1 MRKFFT
7 SLNII
12 FGLEIIV
19 VALAAAGLIP
29 REAIL
34 VWTGIAIFYM
44 IFSPVRDSL
53 WLVVASI
60 PLAVAL
66 PVNDAFD
73 TLANWRILIVV
84 LFLVW
89 LVKEIKIY
97 CSSPSTSLCY
107 AQDKLESRTEKKY
120 FSMNSLR
127 SFTRS
132 LMRGDESD
140 YLAIAAIIFL
150 LITALSIGVADYKI
164 LAIKKLLFL
173 INIFLLFLITRNLTR
188 DKEAI
193 LKVWQAAAIGGI
205 TAIAVALV
213 QFSVILFVPLIDFWQ
228 FWASRVIGFF
238 YGQNLADLLS
248 YSNTWFAYYQ
258 SAPPTLRLFSVFP
271 DSHSFAMFSLISV
284 PIFLSLAFYYR
295 RKKQFFWIM
304 AGLALLG
311 AVFSGSRGVWISAL
325 PVAAIAIYFWLK
337 ETDKERLKKAIFS
350 LMIFIFIFLFSTI
363 YPPIFYKI
371 QDWQTGQYSSSTISF
386 FERARSISDLDEM
399 SNKGRLEI
407 WRNSLTSIAQK
418 PILGVGLGNFV
429 SVINES
435 ASAAK
440 KGASAHN
447 LYLDIASEVG
457 VLGLLILLLMFID
470 ILRTA
475 WLVWRRSQEP
485 HFKFFGLLFGLYFIW
500 ILGYS
505 FFDVVLLNDKVLL
518 LFMVSAATLYSLRNI
533 SCDPE
538 KI

>member
-1 MRKFFT
+1 
-7 SLNII
+7 
-12 FGLEIIV
+12 
-19 VALAAAGLIP
+19 
-29 REAIL
+29 
-34 VWTGIAIFYM
+34 
-44 IFSPVRDSL
+44 
-53 WLVVASI
+53 
-60 PLAVAL
+60 
-66 PVNDAFD
+66 
-73 TLANWRILIVV
+73 
-84 LFLVW
+84 
-89 LVKEIKIY
+89 
-97 CSSPSTSLCY
+97 
-107 AQDKLESRTEKKY
+107 
-120 FSMNSLR
+120 
-127 SFTRS
+127 
-132 LMRGDESD
+132 
-140 YLAIAAIIFL
+140 
-150 LITALSIGVADYKI
+150 
-164 LAIKKLLFL
+164 
-173 INIFLLFLITRNLTR
+173 
-188 DKEAI
+188 
-193 LKVWQAAAIGGI
+193 
-205 TAIAVALV
+205 
-213 QFSVILFVPLIDFWQ
+213 
-228 FWASRVIGFF
+228 FF

-337 ETDKERLKKAIFS
+337 ETDKEMLKKAIFS

-371 QDWQTGQYSSSTISF
+371 QAWQTGQYSSSTISF